1 MDVQEYVVTLGI
13 RPAEMS
19 GLGELPSATKN
30 RLTPIVLLAPWLTA
44 KPLSKAL
51 KRFEEAYP
59 NRNYFVDVDENYSP
73 GESPNEA
80 KEQWRQLSQV
90 PADIDFWHELLE
102 EHEYA
107 NPCLLMKG
115 RTVESARDQIRWAR
129 KHNRA
134 FCVRIILD
142 GTNFSIPGWASEL
155 LSELGNLGAVDYA
168 VVFDFQWVPQNF
180 DIDGSNLEALRSWIS
195 SIPNEVRVVI
205 SFTSFPMGF
214 GGIDGLGIREFNNR
228 EIIKKVQSVTNRPV
242 TYGDW
247 GSAKPRRK
255 NEFGGRAKTRIDFP
269 LDSAWLIS
277 RDEEDG
283 LTFEGAASR
292 IRNSDE
298 WSGNLGIWG
307 EKLIEG
313 AADGLAS
320 IRSIGKMVAV
330 RINIHLH
337 RQAFYGQENFPMP
350 EQLDEDWSDDPL

>member
-1 MDVQEYVVTLGI
+1 MDVQGYVVTLGI

-19 GLGELPSATKN
+19 GLGELPGATKN

-90 PADIDFWHELLE
+90 PADIDFWHELLN
-102 EHEYA
+102 EHKYA
-107 NPCLLMKG
+107 NPCLLMRG

-134 FCVRIILD
+134 FCVRIILS
-142 GTNFSIPGWASEL
+142 GSNFSIPHWASEL
-155 LSELGNLGAVDYA
+155 LKELGSDGAVDYA
-168 VVFDFQWVPQNF
+168 VVFDFRWVPQNF
-180 DIDGSNLEALRSWIS
+180 DIDGSNLETLRLWIAN
-195 SIPNEVRVVI
+195 IPNEVRVVI
-205 SFTSFPMGF
+205 SFTSFPMEFSEYDGV
-214 GGIDGLGIREFNNR
+214 GICEFNNR
-228 EIIKKVQSVTNRPV
+228 EVVKKVQGVINRPI

-247 GSAKPRRK
+247 GSAKPRKK
-255 NEFGGRAKTRIDFP
+255 NAFGGRAKTRIDFP
-269 LDSAWLIS
+269 LESAWLIS
-277 RDEEDG
+277 RDQEDG
-283 LTFEGAASR
+283 LSFEGAARR
-292 IRNSDE
+292 ITRSDE

-313 AADGLAS
+313 AADGLPS
-320 IRSIGKMVAV
+320 IRSIGKMVAA

-337 RQAFYGQENFPMP
+337 RQAFYGQENFPIP
-350 EQLDEDWSDDPL
+350 EHLDEDWSDDPL